1 MFNPYL
7 VLGFSATVLLAGIL
21 FIWWDE
27 RTARPR
33 RRASAHRR

>member
-7 VLGFSATVLLAGIL
+7 VLGFSATLLVVFTI

-27 RTARPR
+27 RAARPR
-33 RRASAHRR
+33 RRAHAHRR